1 MAAPQN
7 TVTRT
12 LDPASPVWIPFVLNI
27 LLLAIIGGVTL
38 YNHIDTPPV
47 IHMPTKI

>member
-7 TVTRT
+7 TVSRT

-27 LLLAIIGGVTL
+27 GLLAIIGGIAV

-47 IHMPTKI
+47 IHVPTKI